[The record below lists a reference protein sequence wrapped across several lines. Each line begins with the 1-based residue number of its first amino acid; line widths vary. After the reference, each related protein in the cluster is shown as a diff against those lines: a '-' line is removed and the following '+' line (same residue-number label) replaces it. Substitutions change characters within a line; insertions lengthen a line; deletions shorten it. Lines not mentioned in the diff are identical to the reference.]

1 LNWKHLLAIGA
12 VVAAALV
19 ALGFFFPFGKRN
31 NVLWLPGVVE
41 IQEVRLGSKIGGRV
55 REVLI
60 VEGQVVK
67 ANQDLVIF
75 DAPEL
80 EAQRDQWQARVK
92 QARADLVK
100 LENGP
105 RQEEIDQAQKDWE
118 SAEADLKL
126 AKQDFDRMQ
135 RLYQQGSAARADYDT
150 ALATRDRNQARAASA
165 KAKLALLQEG
175 TRPEEIVEAE
185 GRLDEARGKLKEI
198 EANLKEAVVKAPE
211 PAIVEVLAVRK
222 GDLVPPNQ
230 PAVRVLRAGDLW
242 IKVYV
247 PETELGK
254 VRLDQEA
261 EITIDAYPGRKFTGK
276 VIQIA
281 SESEFTPRNIQ
292 SVDERRHQVFAVK
305 VMVPQPLDPQDRVFK
320 SGMAAEVSLKLNP

>member
-1 LNWKHLLAIGA
+1 LTWKHLLPIGLV
-12 VVAAALV
+12 VVAAVV
-19 ALGFFFPFGKRN
+19 ALGFFFPFASRSK
-31 NVLWLPGVVE
+31 VLTLPGVVE

-55 REVLI
+55 REILTF
-60 VEGQVVK
+60 EGQVVK
-67 ANQDLVIF
+67 AGQDLVIF

-105 RQEEIDQAQKDWE
+105 RTEEIEQAQKDWE
-118 SAEADLKL
+118 SADADLKL
-126 AKQDFDRMQ
+126 AQQEFERVDRLF
-135 RLYQQGSAARADYDT
+135 RQGSAARAEYDT
-150 ALATRDRNQARAASA
+150 AFATRNRNRGRAESA
-165 KAKLALLQEG
+165 KAKLTLLQEG
-175 TRPEEIVEAE
+175 TRPEEIVQAE
-185 GRLDEARGKLKEI
+185 GRLEEARGKLKEI

-222 GDLVPPNQ
+222 GDLITPNQ
-230 PAVRVLRAGDLW
+230 PIIRVLRAGDLW

-261 EITIDAYPGRKFTGK
+261 NITIDAYPGRKFTGK

-292 SVDERRHQVFAVK
+292 SIDERRHQVFAVK
-305 VMVPQPLDPQDRVFK
+305 VMVPQPLKPEECIFK
-320 SGMAAEVSLKLNP
+320 SGMAAEVSLKLNR